1 MPNSPVTIGLISD
14 THTPFRWDDIPEA
27 VFECFAGVDLII
39 HAGDVGEMW
48 VLDKLS
54 QIAPVVA
61 VHGNDEG
68 EQAKQVL
75 PFQHTLVVA
84 GQRIVVTHGHFP
96 DHKEEMEQRKDDN
109 WHPKLARWAS
119 FGKGSDAQIVIYGH
133 THIPMA
139 LHYDGVLLINAG
151 AIASGGFPVRQTI
164 QSVARLTIRSDAEP
178 VVEHFDLSGQL
189 KIFEPQVD
197 VEAGF
202 VAARDRYQESV
213 LSPELDSQLNWIIKD
228 VYPLAPEPVLEIF
241 RRLLMKRW
249 KGELPPLTLDELM
262 SAVNTD
268 HLPQVVIEKL
278 RESPIF
284 SPYMQN

>member
-1 MPNSPVTIGLISD
+1 MPDATVTIGLISD
-14 THTPFRWDDIPEA
+14 THIPFRWDDIPEA

-75 PFQHTLVVA
+75 PFQHTLVAA

-96 DHKEEMEQRKDDN
+96 DRNEEMERRKDDN

-119 FGKGSDAQIVIYGH
+119 FGKRSDAQIVIYGH

-139 LHYDGVLLINAG
+139 LKYDGVLLINAG

-164 QSVARLTIRSDAEP
+164 QSVARLTLRSKAAP
-178 VVEHFDLSGQL
+178 IVEHFDLSGQN
-189 KIFEPQVD
+189 KKFTPEVD
-197 VEAGF
+197 LDAGF
-202 VAARDRYQESV
+202 MMARDRYQESV
-213 LSPELDSQLNWIIKD
+213 LSADLQAHLNWIIKE
-228 VYPLAPEPVLEIF
+228 VYPLAPEP
-241 RRLLMKRW
+241 LLAVFTPLLRKRW
-249 KGELPPLTLDELM
+249 TGELQPLTLDELM
-262 SAVNTD
+262 TAVKSD

-278 RESPIF
+278 RESSTF
-284 SPYMQN
+284 SQYL